1 MTLPGSDDASA
12 TDAPVTAHEFDR
24 LFADSMGPYLR
35 VYLSVR
41 LADRAAVPAALE
53 EVYASLLATG
63 ALIHAGD
70 RQSFQTRAYAL
81 VDKVLPHLGQP
92 ALRKPRPP
100 ELEERARRFV
110 ELVAGRWHEGFE
122 EAVRAT
128 RALADK
134 EREAVL
140 LRDYREWTM
149 QEIAQKLGMSIEA
162 ARAFVNAARE
172 KVRHPR
178 PVPGLDG

>member
-63 ALIHAGD
+63 ALIHAGE
-70 RQSFQTRAYAL
+70 RKSFQTRVYGL
-81 VDKVLPHLGQP
+81 VDKLLPHLGQP
-92 ALRKPRPP
+92 ALKKPRPP

-110 ELVAGRWHEGFE
+110 ELVAGNWHEGFE
-122 EAVRAT
+122 EVVRAT
-128 RALADK
+128 RALPRK
-134 EREAVL
+134 RREAVL
-140 LRDYREWTM
+140 LRDYHAWTM
-149 QEIAQKLGMSIEA
+149 QEIAQKLGMSIGA
-162 ARAFVNAARE
+162 ARVYVNAARE
-172 KVRHPR
+172 KVRHPPR
-178 PVPGLDG
+178 LEG